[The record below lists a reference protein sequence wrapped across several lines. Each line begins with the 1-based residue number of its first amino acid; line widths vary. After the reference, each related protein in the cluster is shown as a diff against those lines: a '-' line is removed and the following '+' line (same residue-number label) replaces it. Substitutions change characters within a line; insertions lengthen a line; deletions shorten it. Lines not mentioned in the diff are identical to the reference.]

1 MTSEL
6 QTESVACETKQESMD
21 VELQCNTLNDGR
33 GQPEYDDPDLL
44 MFLRKKKNLFEHAF
58 LEHSTLT
65 LSGILP
71 TKQTFNIS
79 IGNWFGSK
87 NSATQTNLT
96 GSLNVKFT
104 ADQDKEDFRIN
115 KIGLNIKGMVL
126 AVAVGA
132 SKHLGSCEHN
142 SFVCGWNLFR
152 SNINPNEPHWTLNL
166 NGCVVSMAWHPRKS
180 SIFAAGTLNGVISI
194 FDIGKEEGNPL

>member
-1 MTSEL
+1 
-6 QTESVACETKQESMD
+6 
-21 VELQCNTLNDGR
+21 
-33 GQPEYDDPDLL
+33 
-44 MFLRKKKNLFEHAF
+44 
-58 LEHSTLT
+58 
-65 LSGILP
+65 
-71 TKQTFNIS
+71 
-79 IGNWFGSK
+79 
-87 NSATQTNLT
+87 
-96 GSLNVKFT
+96 
-104 ADQDKEDFRIN
+104 
-115 KIGLNIKGMVL
+115 MVL